1 MTMVITGSLK
11 GVPQTTCKHAGGSL
25 AANTC
30 IKKKKSL
37 MEISKKYPGQQET
50 VKIDRS
56 LLKMFG

>member
-37 MEISKKYPGQQET
+37 MEISKKYPG
-50 VKIDRS
+50 
-56 LLKMFG
+56 